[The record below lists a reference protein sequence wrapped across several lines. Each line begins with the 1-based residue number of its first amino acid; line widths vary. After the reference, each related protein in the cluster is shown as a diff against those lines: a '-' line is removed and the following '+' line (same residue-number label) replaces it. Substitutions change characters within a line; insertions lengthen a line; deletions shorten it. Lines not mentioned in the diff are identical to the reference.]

1 MLKQAVQAV
10 VATLI
15 ASSLLAAPAHASAGR
30 DARICLPVSATG
42 VGQDNGDFTTTAT
55 ITSHGIPLGTTHA
68 TFTPTG
74 GDATT
79 VTFSG
84 PIKFTTYIG
93 TLTAEV
99 DGFVNLT
106 TGVFGAASTSVRGTG
121 AFRGVTGDLTFA
133 GLENLQTGA
142 FTETITGRLCVRLPF

>member
-15 ASSLLAAPAHASAGR
+15 ASSLLAAPAHASAAR

-106 TGVFGAASTSVRGTG
+106 TGVFGATSTSVRGTG